1 MKKSEE
7 NHPLIEIW
15 KTFPGARNFN
25 VLEYK
30 VPPIERIIGE
40 MFSVG
45 EFYYY
50 VLNLTDSTLTNHH
63 ENILKMHG
71 LKKYPSHLKE
81 IIDLIHPDDLPFVIK
96 AEQTIVEKMVEIGSE
111 HQLFLKP
118 SYCFRMRTRKG
129 NYELFHHQAIHTL
142 ENESSFLIQ
151 SVNIHTNIQHI
162 TSENSFIVLLTGI
175 GSRKD
180 FHQFKIEH
188 NLLSLPDYENELTKR
203 ENEVLSLIAK
213 GYSGK
218 EISTVLVLSEHTVR
232 THRRN
237 ILKKTGCRNS
247 KELVKKA
254 FDLGLI

>member
-1 MKKSEE
+1 
-7 NHPLIEIW
+7 
-15 KTFPGARNFN
+15 
-25 VLEYK
+25 
-30 VPPIERIIGE
+30 
-40 MFSVG
+40 
-45 EFYYY
+45 
-50 VLNLTDSTLTNHH
+50 
-63 ENILKMHG
+63 MHG

-81 IIDLIHPDDLPFVIK
+81 IIDLIHPADIPFVIK

-111 HQLFLKP
+111 HQRFLKP
-118 SYCFRMRTRKG
+118 SYCFRMKTRKG

-162 TSENSFIVLLTGI
+162 TSENSHIVLLTGI
-175 GSRKD
+175 GPRQD
-180 FHQFKIEH
+180 FYQFKIEQ
-188 NLLSLPDYENELTKR
+188 NLLSLQTEGDHLTKR

-213 GYSGK
+213 GYSGR
-218 EISTVLVLSEHTVR
+218 EISAVLVLSEHTIR

-237 ILKKTGCRNS
+237 ILKKTKCRNS